1 MDIERIVVVGAGTM
15 GSGIAQALA
24 EGGYEVGL
32 TDRDLQ
38 RAETGMS
45 IIRSRLERR
54 VSAAKITLQEKEALL
69 SRVTPLPGPERFGDA
84 GLFIEAASEQEAV
97 KQAIFRQLDAIAP
110 PAAILASNTSAIS
123 ITRLAA
129 ATGRPER
136 FIGMHFMN
144 PAHVMKLVEV
154 IPGLRTAQGTVTAIS
169 AVCRRMGKEPVVVAD
184 APGFVANRVL
194 IPAVNEAIG
203 VLQEGL
209 ASREDIDTVMR
220 LGASH
225 PMGPLELADFIGLDI
240 CLEILETLHAELG
253 ERFRPAPLLRRM
265 VAAGKLGRKSG
276 EGFYDYR

>member
-1 MDIERIVVVGAGTM
+1 MENEKIVVVGAGTM

-24 EGGYEVGL
+24 EGGCGVGL
-32 TDRDLQ
+32 ADIDLQ
-38 RAETGMS
+38 RAERGLATV
-45 IIRSRLERR
+45 RSRLERR
-54 VSAAKITLQEKEALL
+54 LAAGKMNRQEKDDLL
-69 SRVTPLPGPERFGDA
+69 SRITPLPGPEAWNDA
-84 GLFIEAASEQEAV
+84 DLFIEAASEREDV
-97 KQAIFRQLDAIAP
+97 KQAVFRQLDAIASP
-110 PAAILASNTSAIS
+110 SAILASNTSAIS

-129 ATGRPER
+129 ATKRPER

-154 IPGLRTAQGTVTAIS
+154 IPGLRTAPDAVTSVI
-169 AVCRRMGKEPVVVAD
+169 AVCRRMGKEPVTVTD

-194 IPAVNEAIG
+194 MPAINEAIG

-220 LGASH
+220 LGAGH

-253 ERFRPAPLLRRM
+253 ERFLPAPLLRRM

-276 EGFYDYR
+276 GGFYDYR